1 MVRRVPQ
8 PEENGAP
15 VTTFVRISALEI
27 GGKSYWVCVQED
39 VTERRRAEKALRAS
53 EQRFAGFMQHLPGL
67 AWIKDLHGR
76 YVYANDAAAKAFRT
90 ARANLYGKTDE
101 EVFPPETAAQFREN
115 DRRALAAG
123 SGVQTVE
130 TLEHADG
137 VLHHSL
143 VSKFPIPGP
152 DSKPVLV
159 GGMAIDI
166 TDLKRAERVL
176 EESEQQFRQLAENI
190 QEVFWMSD
198 PLKNEV
204 LYVSP
209 AYERLWGRS
218 CQSLNE
224 QPRSFLDAI
233 HPEDRERVVAGF
245 ESQRRGKT
253 TDVEYRVI
261 RPDGSVRW
269 VRDRSFPVKD
279 RAGCV
284 YRVAGIAE
292 DITEGKRFEEALRE
306 ADRRKDEFLAML
318 AHELRNP
325 LAPIRN
331 ALQILKI
338 PGADAA
344 VVGRARETME
354 RQVEYMVR
362 LVDDLLDVSR
372 IMRGK
377 IELRREPVE
386 LATVVARAVET
397 SRPAIDAEGHE
408 LTVSLTPEALW
419 LDGDLVRLAQV
430 VGNLLHNAA
439 KYTERGGKIWLAGE
453 RQGDKA
459 VLRVRDT
466 GIGIA
471 PDMLPKIFEM
481 FVQADRRTRNAQG
494 GMGIGLTLVR
504 SLVKMHGG
512 VVEAY
517 SEGPGKGSEFV
528 VMLPAL
534 NGIIGKGGRAEHEAE
549 PRREAPDSS
558 GSRRG
563 RQRARRRDP
572 RHVAAAGRSC
582 RDGGPRRAVGAGTG
596 RRRTARDGAIG
607 PRDAEHGRLR
617 TGEAVPGQ
625 PCPPEHRAGRADG
638 LGPRGGPPPDQGCRV

>member
-1 MVRRVPQ
+1 MSPEQFLQVADLFPDAALFLTSEGTVLAANRGVGALGLSPKALLGRGLAELTTNPAEVIRDCLRLWCRSRKPAARSLNLLGEGGQTIYCRCHGAVVSHDPSGRKPRILLRLVPKEHSENLRVTLGNIEEAVITTDANGRVTFLNPVAESSTGRNAGPPKQNARLVGEVVEQLRAKGDLVRRVPP
-8 PEENGAP
+8 PEERRRPA
-15 VTTFVRISALEI
+15 TTFVRITALEI
-27 GGKSYWVCVQED
+27 GGKSYWVCVHED
-39 VTERRRAEKALRAS
+39 ITERRRAEEALRAS

-67 AWIKDLHGR
+67 AWIKDLQGR

-90 ARANLYGKTDE
+90 RGRTSTARRTRRSSRRRS
-101 EVFPPETAAQFREN
+101 PPSSGRTTGGRWPAGRACRRSRRWSTRTGFFITPSSASSPYRGRTA
-115 DRRALAAG
+115 RRRSSAAWP
-123 SGVQTVE
+123 STSR
-130 TLEHADG
+130 T
-137 VLHHSL
+137 S
-143 VSKFPIPGP
+143 S
-152 DSKPVLV
+152 
-159 GGMAIDI
+159 
-166 TDLKRAERVL
+166 AEQVL
-176 EESEQQFRQLAENI
+176 EESEQRFRQLAENI

-209 AYERLWGRS
+209 AYEKLWGRS
-218 CQSLNE
+218 CQSLYA

-233 HPEDRERVVAGF
+233 HPEDRERVVASL

-253 TDVEYRVI
+253 TDVEYRVV

-279 RAGCV
+279 RAGGV

-292 DITEGKRFEEALRE
+292 DITEGKQFEEALRE

-325 LAPIRN
+325 LAPIRH
-331 ALQILKI
+331 ALQVLKL

-354 RQVEYMVR
+354 RQVEHLVR

-397 SRPAIDAEGHE
+397 SQPAIDAEGHE
-408 LTVSLTPEALW
+408 LTVSLASEPLW

-453 RQGDKA
+453 R
-459 VLRVRDT
+459 
-466 GIGIA
+466 
-471 PDMLPKIFEM
+471 
-481 FVQADRRTRNAQG
+481 
-494 GMGIGLTLVR
+494 
-504 SLVKMHGG
+504 
-512 VVEAY
+512 
-517 SEGPGKGSEFV
+517 
-528 VMLPAL
+528 
-534 NGIIGKGGRAEHEAE
+534 
-549 PRREAPDSS
+549 
-558 GSRRG
+558 RG
-563 RQRARRRDP
+563 
-572 RHVAAAGRSC
+572 
-582 RDGGPRRAVGAGTG
+582 
-596 RRRTARDGAIG
+596 
-607 PRDAEHGRLR
+607 
-617 TGEAVPGQ
+617 
-625 PCPPEHRAGRADG
+625 
-638 LGPRGGPPPDQGCRV
+638 